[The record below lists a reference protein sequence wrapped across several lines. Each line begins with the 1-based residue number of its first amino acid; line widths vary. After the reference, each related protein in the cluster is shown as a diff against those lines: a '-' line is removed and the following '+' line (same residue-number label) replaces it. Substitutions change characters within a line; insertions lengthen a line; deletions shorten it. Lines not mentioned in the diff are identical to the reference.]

1 MRFPFEAENNGINRR
16 KFFILCFGVGLFF
29 FTSMSKMLVPGP
41 INYHLLNE
49 LSLSLPAIAGLGSAF
64 MYSYAVSQLLIGVY
78 SNRYGGV
85 RILLIGGTL
94 FCSGMIG
101 FSQVS
106 NLFLLYLFRIFT
118 GFGAGIVFI
127 GLAKILAD
135 LFSIRFALML
145 GIALFIGYLGPV
157 TGTVPV
163 VWLIH
168 ALGWRSALLLP
179 GLAALFF
186 LAGIALFAKGTIKKT
201 VPGQTFR
208 LLPALF
214 LAPGML
220 LLCVSS
226 AIMFGIYNSLL
237 TQIGQKSFE
246 DVYHWSRYSASL
258 CITLLTLVVAF
269 NNVFTSFLLKL
280 TGGRTRP
287 ICVSGMIVVVIGT
300 LLGSLSFRYG
310 LPAVCL
316 LMGFVLASIPAGFFS
331 LFSLVAKEI
340 NPPENAGL
348 AIAFLNF
355 SAFACIA
362 FFGNLSGAVLARW
375 KNEMLPGGLFPT
387 VAYETLFWFLFGS
400 ALVALILS
408 LFVPNVVQ
416 KSRQDGEEKK
426 TEIV

>member
-1 MRFPFEAENNGINRR
+1 
-16 KFFILCFGVGLFF
+16 
-29 FTSMSKMLVPGP
+29 
-41 INYHLLNE
+41 
-49 LSLSLPAIAGLGSAF
+49 
-64 MYSYAVSQLLIGVY
+64 
-78 SNRYGGV
+78 
-85 RILLIGGTL
+85 
-94 FCSGMIG
+94 
-101 FSQVS
+101 
-106 NLFLLYLFRIFT
+106 
-118 GFGAGIVFI
+118 
-127 GLAKILAD
+127 
-135 LFSIRFALML
+135 
-145 GIALFIGYLGPV
+145 
-157 TGTVPV
+157 
-163 VWLIH
+163 
-168 ALGWRSALLLP
+168 
-179 GLAALFF
+179 
-186 LAGIALFAKGTIKKT
+186 
-201 VPGQTFR
+201 
-208 LLPALF
+208 
-214 LAPGML
+214 
-220 LLCVSS
+220 
-226 AIMFGIYNSLL
+226 
-237 TQIGQKSFE
+237 
-246 DVYHWSRYSASL
+246 
-258 CITLLTLVVAF
+258 
-269 NNVFTSFLLKL
+269 
-280 TGGRTRP
+280 
-287 ICVSGMIVVVIGT
+287 MIVVVIGT